1 MNLYLWD
8 SCRMSKMKELYKPDW
23 PFNSPHWSPHK
34 SFTFWEC
41 IDIEKGNSFWL
52 PLGSERAS
60 SLIAFYC
67 SVKQIF
73 LTFSWSCATIFLVVL
88 CCFLC
93 TSLSA
98 GNMHGYTCM
107 KTWHMGPKQHNRVL
121 GTLIW
126 AQFKGQI
133 MLSNGE
139 IAIQWISDS
148 KMYSIICRIEIY
160 LVDSVIRPSNNW
172 SLYVGLYF
180 I

>member
-1 MNLYLWD
+1 MRNNNFSVREEDEFISVRLVQD
-8 SCRMSKMKELYKPDW
+8 VQDDW

-73 LTFSWSCATIFLVVL
+73 LTCSWSCATIFLVL
-88 CCFLC
+88 LLCFLC

-98 GNMHGYTCM
+98 GNVCGYTCV
-107 KTWHMGPKQHNRVL
+107 KTWHGPEATQSRSKNSNL
-121 GTLIW
+121 GPL
-126 AQFKGQI
+126 
-133 MLSNGE
+133 
-139 IAIQWISDS
+139 
-148 KMYSIICRIEIY
+148 
-160 LVDSVIRPSNNW
+160 
-172 SLYVGLYF
+172 
-180 I
+180 

>member
-1 MNLYLWD
+1 MRSTHFFFSL
-8 SCRMSKMKELYKPDW
+8 
-23 PFNSPHWSPHK
+23 FI
-34 SFTFWEC
+34 TTWEC
-41 IDIEKGNSFWL
+41 IDIEKRNSFWL

-73 LTFSWSCATIFLVVL
+73 MTFSWSCATIFLVLL

-98 GNMHGYTCM
+98 GNMRGYTCV
-107 KTWHMGPKQHNRVL
+107 KTWHMGQKQHNQVL
-121 GTLIW
+121 GTPIW
-126 AQFKGQI
+126 AQFKGRI